1 MFSLC
6 AAVLSTL
13 SADGDFSYV
22 TVIIGEPANFACT
35 IVSGDTDF
43 NIIWKIAGFEYFC
56 DQHEVDPNIKCSV
69 NSNTRVCSGQK
80 TTIFLGLEI
89 TKSNVFCNQI
99 FIKTT
104 QMILPLY
111 PSSEKTSQTQKLL
124 NYCAVTVPLVSDM
137 QGQLTGCF
145 LLVYFHIAI
154 ETITTTVATSTV
166 AGVTLVVCT
175 TVMLILII
183 VLLKKRNRRR
193 KEDHIFE
200 GQVLYSMNLNYTIS
214 NLICK
219 LQPRKQKHHTIG
231 SCIISASKMQ
241 SLTHFPCTCRKS
253 QFAKWNSMSRKLSYY
268 SWVCWNYAEYSKIR
282 M

>member
-1 MFSLC
+1 
-6 AAVLSTL
+6 
-13 SADGDFSYV
+13 
-22 TVIIGEPANFACT
+22 
-35 IVSGDTDF
+35 
-43 NIIWKIAGFEYFC
+43 
-56 DQHEVDPNIKCSV
+56 
-69 NSNTRVCSGQK
+69 
-80 TTIFLGLEI
+80 
-89 TKSNVFCNQI
+89 
-99 FIKTT
+99 
-104 QMILPLY
+104 MILPLY
-111 PSSEKTSQTQKLL
+111 PSSEKTSQTLEL
-124 NYCAVTVPLVSDM
+124 WNYCAVTVPLVSDM

-145 LLVYFHIAI
+145 LLVIYFHIAI

-175 TVMLILII
+175 TVII

-253 QFAKWNSMSRKLSYY
+253 
-268 SWVCWNYAEYSKIR
+268 
-282 M
+282 